1 MIIIMVIDTIK
12 KVIETYSNVYFPD
25 INNIRSKEKFKY
37 DYDYDDSCNGY
48 SCSYY
53 IIMAL
58 VSWLIT
64 GFAVYLSFKC
74 SNGFSIGP
82 FLLAL
87 LFSPFYIIYH
97 IFDSKLCGIM
107 N

>member
-1 MIIIMVIDTIK
+1 
-12 KVIETYSNVYFPD
+12 
-25 INNIRSKEKFKY
+25 
-37 DYDYDDSCNGY
+37 
-48 SCSYY
+48 
-53 IIMAL
+53 MAL